1 MKSKTQKIVKIV
13 FLITLLFSIF
23 SVEAQIYSG
32 PTYQAVVRNSSNVL
46 ISNTVVGV
54 KISILQ
60 STPTGT
66 VVFSE
71 RHTPTTNANGLATF
85 VISEGTSIIGSYFG
99 INWLTGP
106 YFIKTETDPTGG
118 TNYTISGTSQINSV
132 PYALWTE
139 NAYYATNSGDSWKRT
154 GNIVDASN
162 EFIGSTNDANV
173 IFKRNNIKAG
183 FIGQNNVALGR
194 TALNNSNPGN
204 FNVAIG
210 PDALALNS
218 GNFNIA
224 TGFESQYVN
233 TAGIANTSYGHGSL
247 RNNTVE
253 SYNTAIGYESLRN
266 TTGGQ
271 NTAIGWQSLN
281 SLTTGGGNIGI
292 GKLVNVPSPT
302 ANDQLSIGNVIY
314 GTGMGNTTNGKIGIG
329 VAVPT
334 EKLEVAGKTKTTD
347 MQVTAGAGINKVLI
361 SDATG
366 NATWQNSNINTGFHV
381 ESTLAQTIPGTLRTK
396 INFNNE
402 ITDDANAFDLATDEW
417 TIPSTG
423 FYHIHAAARFLND
436 IGNTYIEIL
445 IYINGVPNKIKA
457 SRNYVISNPD
467 ISADIK
473 LNANDKV
480 TIYILHNSGS
490 TSQNLTNTPGTIY
503 FSGFK
508 VY

>member
-1 MKSKTQKIVKIV
+1 MKPKNQKILKIA
-13 FLITLLFSIF
+13 FLLTLLFSIF

-46 ISNTVVGV
+46 ISNTLVGV

-85 VISEGTSIIGSYFG
+85 VISEGTPIIGGYFG
-99 INWLTGP
+99 IDWLTGP

-154 GNIVDASN
+154 GNAVDASTD
-162 EFIGSTNDANV
+162 FIGSTNDVNV
-173 IFKRNNIKAG
+173 IFKRNNVKAG

-194 TALNNSNPGN
+194 SALNNTTPGN

-210 PDALALNS
+210 PDALAFNS
-218 GNFNIA
+218 GSFNIA

-233 TAGIANTSYGHGSL
+233 TSGTSNTSYGHASL
-247 RNNTVE
+247 RSNTSE
-253 SYNTAIGYESLRN
+253 SYNTAIGFESLRN

-271 NTAIGWQSLN
+271 NTAIGWQSLEN
-281 SLTTGGGNIGI
+281 LTTGGGNIGI

-314 GTGMGNTTNGKIGIG
+314 GTAMGNTANGKIGIG
-329 VAVPT
+329 VPVPT
-334 EKLEVAGKTKTTD
+334 EKLEVDGKTKTTNL
-347 MQVTAGAGINKVLI
+347 QVTAGAGINKVLI
-361 SDATG
+361 SDASG
-366 NATWQNSNINTGFHV
+366 NATWQNSNANTGIHV
-381 ESTLAQTIPGTLRTK
+381 SKNTTQTIVASTDVK
-396 INFNNE
+396 IDFNTE
-402 ITDDANAFDLATDEW
+402 LTDDGNVFNTTTDEW
-417 TIPSTG
+417 TIPSDG
-423 FYHIHAAARFLND
+423 FYHLGVTALF
-436 IGNTYIEIL
+436 NTVFTTPTIVQMI
-445 IYINGVPNKIKA
+445 ISINGVYIKIKTFTIMGQ
-457 SRNYVISNPD
+457 SFD
-467 ISADIK
+467 ITTDLK
-473 LNANDKV
+473 LVANDKV
-480 TIYILHNSGS
+480 TILIYQNSSGS
-490 TSQNLTNTPGTIY
+490 ASLNGSPNSIY
-503 FSGFK
+503 FTGYK
-508 VY
+508 IY